1 MKPIEHQEISGL
13 IDGQLAPAD
22 AERVRQAIAG
32 DETLRAEHE
41 ELAALDN
48 DLKAIAATAAFQPH
62 VSLLPSPAG
71 FPFSTPALIA
81 AVLVLRLAL
90 KTMPTASG
98 CVIAA
103 GVLALLI
110 WGMVRLVKA
119 QEREWLI
126 LSHSDGAAF

>member
-22 AERVRQAIAG
+22 AERVRHAITE
-32 DETLRAEHE
+32 DEALRAEHE

-48 DLKAIAATAAFQPH
+48 DLKDLAAAAAFQPH
-62 VSLLPSPAG
+62 VSLLPSLAG

-81 AVLVLRLAL
+81 AVLVLRVAL
-90 KTMPTASG
+90 KAMPTASG

-103 GVLALLI
+103 GVLALMI
-110 WGMVRLVKA
+110 WGMVRLLKA
-119 QEREWLI
+119 LDREWLI